1 MPKLTRLHFN
11 RLLNWCNL
19 FCEIIEF
26 FKKSFFFV
34 VVIATGEPYG
44 CGKKTEVIDFLKN
57 NEQNE
62 LLLDMPP
69 CYGCAGELIQVSF
82 STPCA
87 NKILNKINPFNMS

>member
-1 MPKLTRLHFN
+1 MHFTR
-11 RLLNWCNL
+11 
-19 FCEIIEF
+19 
-26 FKKSFFFV
+26 FFFV

-69 CYGCAGELIQVSF
+69 CYGCAGELIQVSLF
-82 STPCA
+82 NPNLSRVPLCTVVPRLLYSPST
-87 NKILNKINPFNMS
+87 